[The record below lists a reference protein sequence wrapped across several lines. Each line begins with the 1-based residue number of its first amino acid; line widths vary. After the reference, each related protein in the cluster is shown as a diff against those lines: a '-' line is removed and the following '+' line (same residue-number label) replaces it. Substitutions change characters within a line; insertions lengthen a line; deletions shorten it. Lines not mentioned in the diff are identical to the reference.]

1 MQSHRHVP
9 SDCMYRTTIRVNI
22 ALFWPQI
29 CLIVC

>member
-9 SDCMYRTTIRVNI
+9 SDCMYRITIHINI

-29 CLIVC
+29 CQNL